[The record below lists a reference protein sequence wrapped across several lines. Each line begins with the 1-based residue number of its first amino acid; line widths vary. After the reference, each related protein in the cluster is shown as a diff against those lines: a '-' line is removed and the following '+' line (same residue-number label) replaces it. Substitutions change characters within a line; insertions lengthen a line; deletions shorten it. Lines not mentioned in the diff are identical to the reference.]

1 MKKYLRKNDKPLQQI
16 VKRLHEEKSISLP
29 SKERLENGSI
39 HFTNIHVNGP
49 INFNAEIEVRQFKRA
64 EKIGEWQVTCEE
76 PDNCI
81 FLNDL
86 SVAIVRNFVETG

>member
-1 MKKYLRKNDKPLQQI
+1 L
-16 VKRLHEEKSISLP
+16 
-29 SKERLENGSI
+29 
-39 HFTNIHVNGP
+39 
-49 INFNAEIEVRQFKRA
+49 NAEIEVKQFKRA
-64 EKIGEWQVTCEE
+64 KKIGEWQVTCEE